1 MLPLEQQR
9 LRAVAAL
16 GQGGKTQGERQA
28 GKAVTQTCGEDLQ
41 RRQPGLVL
49 AAPGALLFGLGGI
62 QLEYGSC
69 LEPPLQI
76 RGAADSGEGASQRL
90 EAALL
95 LGQL

>member
-1 MLPLEQQR
+1 M
-9 LRAVAAL
+9 AAL

-49 AAPGALLFGLGGI
+49 AAPGALLGLGGI

-69 LEPPLQI
+69 VEPPLPI